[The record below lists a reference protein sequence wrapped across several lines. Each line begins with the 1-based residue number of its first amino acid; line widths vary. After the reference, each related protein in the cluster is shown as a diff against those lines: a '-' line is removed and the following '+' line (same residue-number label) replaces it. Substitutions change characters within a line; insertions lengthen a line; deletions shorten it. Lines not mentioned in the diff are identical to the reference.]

1 MIYLKRILNLLCLSG
16 FEHAKDHWKSQRETA
31 VILVLLSGWFIYQI
45 LFNLQYLDYDGVLFW
60 ASDPLNALILCL
72 LSLYLIYHAELGLQ
86 VILQD
91 YVSTLSLRTMS
102 FYVIRAFRIAVV
114 LITFYSIFSIT
125 VGTN

>member
-1 MIYLKRILNLLCLSG
+1 MIYLKRILNRLCLSG

-31 VILVLLSGWFIYQI
+31 VILILLSGWFTYQI
-45 LFNLQYLDYDGVLFW
+45 LFNLQYLDYDGVLLW

-86 VILQD
+86 VILED

-114 LITFYSIFSIT
+114 LITIYSIFSIT